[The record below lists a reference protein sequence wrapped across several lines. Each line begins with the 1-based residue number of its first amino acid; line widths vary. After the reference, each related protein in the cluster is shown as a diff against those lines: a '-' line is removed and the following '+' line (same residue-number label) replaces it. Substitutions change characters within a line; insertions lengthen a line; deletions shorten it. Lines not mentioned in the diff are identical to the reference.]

1 MSEENNG
8 LLVDYNDPENLS
20 KAIFTIL
27 EDDNLSKEM
36 ATFGRSFAKGFSWSN
51 IVNMLEKEYN
61 LLLA

>member
-1 MSEENNG
+1 MAFWLSNNA
-8 LLVDYNDPENLS
+8 EALS

-27 EDDNLSKEM
+27 EDEVLSKEM
-36 ATFGRSFAKGFSWSN
+36 ATFGRSFAKGFSWSK